1 MKNNKKKFLLQSHS
15 LIKITGTEDRD
26 ILYTKSSICFLL
38 QLLSDGNIDAIKAIN
53 TILLDA
59 VTSSL
64 SGTQSKLIAE
74 YIHKEM
80 MNSDSD
86 KNYIPIE
93 FSDIDKELMEQII
106 NTEMK
111 KDYDVQLEEYNI
123 NTPADNMN
131 NNSDSSLWTKEDIL
145 DEAGDMEV

>member
-15 LIKITGTEDRD
+15 LIKTTDGEDRD

-59 VTSSL
+59 ATSSL

-80 MNSDSD
+80 MNSDFYSD
-86 KNYIPIE
+86 FEE
-93 FSDIDKELMEQII
+93 FSDID
-106 NTEMK
+106 T
-111 KDYDVQLEEYNI
+111 DYWRGNRNPSGQYTHYSGYGSKCKVEVISKTQLLTARGY
-123 NTPADNMN
+123 
-131 NNSDSSLWTKEDIL
+131 K
-145 DEAGDMEV
+145 V

>member
-1 MKNNKKKFLLQSHS
+1 MKKNKKKFLLQSFS
-15 LIKITGTEDRD
+15 LIKITGAEDRD

-38 QLLSDGNIDAIKAIN
+38 QLLSDGNIDAIKVIN

-59 VTSSL
+59 ATSSL

-80 MNSDSD
+80 MNSDFYSD
-86 KNYIPIE
+86 FEE

-131 NNSDSSLWTKEDIL
+131 NNLDSSLWTKEDIL

>member
-15 LIKITGTEDRD
+15 LIKTTDGEDRD

-59 VTSSL
+59 ATSSL

-80 MNSDSD
+80 MNSDFYSD
-86 KNYIPIE
+86 FEE

-111 KDYDVQLEEYNI
+111 KDYDVQLDEYNT